1 MLLLQLLCLRLMLLL
16 DLLFFGRVRLLLV
29 KLRVFLL
36 LLSLNLLSIL

>member
-16 DLLFFGRVRLLLV
+16 DLLFFCRVRFLLV